1 MTLEVQSLWVGNR
14 LSRMEHYSIK
24 SFLKL
29 GYKFIL
35 YTYEP
40 VANIP
45 KGTTVKNGNKIIPK
59 QEIFKLKET
68 FLPFADIFRYK
79 MLYMNGGYW
88 VDLDMIALKRFNF
101 KEPYIFSS
109 ERTMLEGSLIF
120 KDKRTQVA
128 NIGVLKAP
136 KALAC

>member
-59 QEIFKLKET
+59 QEILNKLGTIKSKQEIYHEALIEKILVIKE
-68 FLPFADIFRYK
+68 LIG
-79 MLYMNGGYW
+79 N
-88 VDLDMIALKRFNF
+88 N
-101 KEPYIFSS
+101 S
-109 ERTMLEGSLIF
+109 EYLIF
-120 KDKRTQVA
+120 IQDIEGIINYFKASNLPHIQ
-128 NIGVLKAP
+128 NIKSLDSNNMFQF
-136 KALAC
+136 